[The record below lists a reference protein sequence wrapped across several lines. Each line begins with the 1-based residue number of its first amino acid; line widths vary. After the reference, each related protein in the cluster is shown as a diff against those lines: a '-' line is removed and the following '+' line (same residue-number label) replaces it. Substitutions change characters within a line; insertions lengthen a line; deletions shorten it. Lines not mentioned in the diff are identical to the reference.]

1 MTRSPDLVIIGAGVV
16 GAACAMYAAQRGFK
30 VLVLERWTPASGATS
45 AGMGHIVV
53 MDDSPAQLSLTSFS
67 RSLLGNLAL
76 ELPAG
81 VEYARC
87 GTLWIAASSAEL
99 DDARAKGE
107 LYRANG
113 LNADL
118 LDEVALAEAE
128 PELRRGLAGAL
139 RVADD
144 GVLYQPVFTRWLL
157 ERAVGAGAE
166 VRTGVRV
173 TGLARH
179 GVNTSA
185 GPIAGGAVLVAAGV
199 DAVELLPELPMI
211 PRKGHLA
218 VTTRAPGMAHHQLV
232 ELGYLRSAHT
242 MSGTSVA
249 FNVQPRATGQ
259 LLVGSSRELSGRDTS
274 INRQVLAQMLQRA
287 VEFMPRLAQ
296 LDVLR
301 VWTGLR
307 PATPDKLPLIGACP
321 GRERVWVAAGHEG
334 LGITTA
340 LGTGALVIALFAGE
354 PPPLD
359 AEPFRVDRTAEPAAT
374 SHG

>member
-173 TGLARH
+173 TGLARY